1 MTAYALQGDRER
13 CLEAGMDDHIAK
25 PLERE
30 DVEAVVERCL
40 RGRGHP
46 QDETPS
52 GDHDETA
59 GDSLG
64 PAVQDVVLDQARI
77 RGLRATLTPQQR
89 LTLLKTFDQQTTACI
104 AAIGDAIRRGDHDE
118 VRRLTHKLKGTSAS
132 LGATALASSCQ
143 QLSDGI
149 GIDDPDS
156 KTAQV
161 SALRAAE
168 EQTAAALGQQLVD

>member
-64 PAVQDVVLDQARI
+64 PSTKHASAVSGPR
-77 RGLRATLTPQQR
+77 
-89 LTLLKTFDQQTTACI
+89 
-104 AAIGDAIRRGDHDE
+104 
-118 VRRLTHKLKGTSAS
+118 
-132 LGATALASSCQ
+132 
-143 QLSDGI
+143 
-149 GIDDPDS
+149 
-156 KTAQV
+156 
-161 SALRAAE
+161 
-168 EQTAAALGQQLVD
+168 